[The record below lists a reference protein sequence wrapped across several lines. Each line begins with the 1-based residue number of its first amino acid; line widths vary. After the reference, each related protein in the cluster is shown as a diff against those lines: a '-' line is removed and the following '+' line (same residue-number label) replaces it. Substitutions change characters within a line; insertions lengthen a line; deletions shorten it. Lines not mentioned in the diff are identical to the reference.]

1 MDTGMG
7 KEKPL
12 SRGEAPRHA
21 GPSMQAT
28 QQKQEQE
35 RIALE
40 NQRMLQRI
48 TQARPVAQ
56 ALSAASLSKPLL
68 APTPDHRAHHRVLA
82 VGAAEV
88 ARRARGKPE
97 AHIAL
102 PTAKVSRAS
111 VVSLRCVYVFRY
123 AASVAAPDSNPTT
136 YCSRA

>member
-68 APTPDHRAHHRVLA
+68 APTPDHRTHHRVLA